1 MDFLKKLATVNPAE
15 NEIVLAW
22 LGQAGFLIKTHN
34 EKIILIDPYLTDYVN
49 RILQA
54 ENGQAFKRMTAPLFE
69 SGDIQADMLL
79 CSHEH
84 QDHLDIDA
92 LPGLLKNK
100 TMKCYTNITSIGEL
114 KKNGIDTDRF
124 TVLGKDETVETEE
137 FTLTALDCDH
147 GELAPAAQGLMLDF
161 GFIKVYYSGDTG
173 YNKSRLASAI
183 TSKPDLALLPI
194 NGAFGNLNAEEAAQF
209 AADLEAK
216 LCIPHH
222 FWTFPAHAGPLGTPK
237 DALEAFPKFAPGCT
251 LYLATPG
258 AVLIVRQNNG
268 NISLETR

>member
-1 MDFLKKLATVNPAE
+1 MDFLKKLGTIKPAE
-15 NEIVLAW
+15 KEIALVW

-49 RILQA
+49 RVLQKK
-54 ENGQAFKRMTAPLFE
+54 NGQAFRRMTSPLFE
-69 SGDIQADMLL
+69 SGDMQADVLL

-100 TMKCYTNITSIGEL
+100 AMKCYTNVASIDEL
-114 KKNGIDTDRF
+114 KKNGIDSDRF
-124 TVLGKDETVETEE
+124 TVLKKGESTETEE

-147 GELAPAAQGLMLDF
+147 GELTPEALGLMLDF
-161 GFIKVYYSGDTG
+161 GFVTIYYSGDTG

-183 TSKPDLALLPI
+183 TAKPDVALLPI
-194 NGAFGNLNAEEAAQF
+194 NGAFGNLNAEEAAKF
-209 AADLEAK
+209 ACDLEAK
-216 LCIPHH
+216 LCVPHH
-222 FWTFPAHAGPLGTPK
+222 FWTFPAHVGPLGTPK
-237 DALEAFPKFAPGCT
+237 DALDAFPKFAPDCA

-258 AVLIVRQNNG
+258 TALIVKRDNKAL
-268 NISLETR
+268 SLAEV